1 MATPGL
7 SCGTLDLPSSLQHM
21 SSLVATCK
29 LFNCSMWDLVPW
41 PGVESRSPA
50 LGVQSL
56 SHWTIREDPHWTFE
70 EGWVSRPDSDS
81 DSTHWWVVFYVYV
94 NCLVVV
100 CGAFHCVSPVL
111 PHPLFFLSLNHF
123 KALSYKNPSGIA
135 MEKPPAWV
143 AWLHYPGSWVDLDQQ
158 SSWKICICFY
168 SDALLLTNTKAIFSW
183 RLPDC
188 SIYFLLENVF
198 SFVAI
203 SDTEKLSVSL
213 FSLRETT
220 P

>member
-1 MATPGL
+1 MATW
-7 SCGTLDLPSSLQHM
+7 SSLQHM
-21 SSLVATCK
+21 SSLVVTCK

-56 SHWTIREDPHWTFE
+56 SYWTIREEPHWTFE

-81 DSTHWWVVFYVYV
+81 DSTHGDLYFTCAWTVQWWYAVHSTAWVQF
-94 NCLVVV
+94 
-100 CGAFHCVSPVL
+100 FPI
-111 PHPLFFLSLNHF
+111 LFFFSLNHF

-143 AWLHYPGSWVDLDQQ
+143 AWLHHLGSWADLDQQ
-158 SSWKICICFY
+158 SSWKMCICFY
-168 SDALLLTNTKAIFSW
+168 SDALILTNTKAIFSW

-188 SIYFLLENVF
+188 SIYFLLEMCFLLWPFQTQRNYQCLCF
-198 SFVAI
+198 PFG
-203 SDTEKLSVSL
+203 KQPL
-213 FSLRETT
+213 
-220 P
+220 